1 MSLSP
6 DDADFLF
13 IIVGILLLG
22 SFFAIRIF
30 RRSDYETRTFQ
41 RRLPRHPSAD
51 NLQSPDDEEDDD
63 EEMGRP
69 TEPILRRVRAQV
81 VLAMIGLAA
90 LIYIAFANMGEDAAG
105 IPLPHSWFN

>member
-22 SFFAIRIF
+22 SFFAIRMF
-30 RRSDYETRTFQ
+30 RRSDYETRKFH

-51 NLQSPDDEEDDD
+51 HLQSPGDEDDEEDG
-63 EEMGRP
+63 EGQP
-69 TEPILRRVRAQV
+69 TEPMLRRVRIQI
-81 VLAMIGLAA
+81 VLAMVGLAA
-90 LIYIAFANMGEDAAG
+90 LVYIAFANMGEDAAG